1 MKAHKF
7 LRMQALKQDTP
18 LSSIAAELGVNAGYF
33 WGVTCAEK
41 PGYSLLIRIAEWLDT
56 HDSDGEQFLKLALNE
71 RTSVPTHALRKAEN
85 RKAVVELFVRLWE
98 EEQQERR
105 DKAWKPSR
113 KH

>member
-7 LRMQALKQDTP
+7 LKMQALKQDTP
-18 LSSIAAELGVNAGYF
+18 LSDIAAELGVNAGYF
-33 WGVTCAEK
+33 WGVTGGEK
-41 PGYSLLIRIAEWLDT
+41 SGYGLLVRIAEWLDS
-56 HDSDGEQFLKLALNE
+56 HDSDGEQFLKLALDE
-71 RTSVPTHALRKAEN
+71 RTSVPTHALHKVEN

-105 DKAWKPSR
+105 DKEWKPFR